1 MNRRV
6 HLIIGIVLF
15 LVYAHGTG
23 LFYRTAGTL
32 FVFGILAV
40 VAGSLLPDILE
51 PATGARHRSICHGWR
66 ALGFT
71 GMAFLLT
78 AIPVLF
84 SPVVPHLP
92 LVFPISCFFLGY
104 AAHLLADSLTRT
116 GLPG

>member
-1 MNRRV
+1 MNRQV

-15 LVYAHGTG
+15 LVYAHG
-23 LFYRTAGTL
+23 AGFLNHAAGSL
-32 FVFGILAV
+32 FVLGILTV
-40 VAGSLLPDILE
+40 TAGSLLPDILE
-51 PATGARHRSICHGWR
+51 PATGARHRGICHGR
-66 ALGFT
+66 RTLGFM

-84 SPVVPHLP
+84 SPVVPRLP

-104 AAHLLADSLTRT
+104 AAHLLADSLTRA